1 MKKVAVDLLSDVEK
15 TMLMPLW
22 GRYSESIKE
31 NGLLYDQKS
40 AELVEE
46 IDFDFSS
53 FEKSQHPLTRLAWV
67 TRAWNTDKELARYAP
82 KDEPFTTVCLGCG
95 LDTTF
100 YRSSHPLMRWIDVDL
115 PDVIELRRE
124 LLGTTEGVSFLA
136 GSILDAATFEPLVT
150 KDLVIVLA
158 LGLLCYFTEL
168 EVKQIMDNISTIS
181 PKMTIIMDYFSKAG
195 IEISNQIVMNKDSG
209 VKMIWH
215 STGYDDLLSLHPGI
229 EVVETYPLFQKI
241 MPHLSPTEQ
250 SMAAM
255 SDQKAINSMAILR
268 IS

>member
-1 MKKVAVDLLSDVEK
+1 MSGIELSYLNDLEK

-22 GRYSESIKE
+22 GRWSESLKE
-31 NGLLYDQKS
+31 NGLIYDKKS
-40 AELVEE
+40 IKVVEKM
-46 IDFDFSS
+46 DYDFSS
-53 FEKSQHPLTRLAWV
+53 IEKVQHPLTRLAWV

-82 KDEPFTTVCLGCG
+82 KDEQFTTVCLGCG

-100 YRSSHPLMRWIDVDL
+100 FRSNLPLMNWIDVDL
-115 PDVIELRRE
+115 PNVIELRRK
-124 LLGTTEGVSFLA
+124 LIGITEGVTFLA
-136 GSILDAATFEPLVT
+136 GSILDPKTFELLVT
-150 KDLVIVLA
+150 EDPIVVLA
-158 LGLLCYFTEL
+158 LGLLCYFTKS
-168 EVKQIMDNISTIS
+168 EVKQVIRNISIIS
-181 PKMTIIMDYFSKAG
+181 PKITLIMDYFSKAG

-215 STGYDDLLSLHPGI
+215 STGHDDLLKLHPGI